1 MRVIAGLW
9 RGKKLRAPARGTRP
23 TSDRAKE
30 TLFNLINVWL
40 YKTGRTLGGLIF
52 CDVFTGSGA
61 VGIEAMSRGCKT
73 AYFFEKDAAAMDV
86 IRRNIQLIDGATLVL
101 GDALRPPPTKVP
113 AGIVFMDA
121 PYGQELWVRAL
132 LAFNARGW
140 IDGNTLVIIEI
151 DKKDPRVPPAGF
163 ILLQERGEGRNTF
176 LFLQRSP
183 A

>member
-9 RGKKLRAPARGTRP
+9 RGKKLRAPVRGTRP

-40 YKTGRTLGGLIF
+40 YKTGKTMGGLIF
-52 CDVFTGSGA
+52 CDVFAGSGS

-86 IRRNIQLIDGATLVL
+86 IRRNIQLLPGATLVL
-101 GDALRPPPTKVP
+101 GDALRPPPTQTP

-121 PYGQELWVRAL
+121 PYGRELWGRAL
-132 LAFNARGW
+132 IAFNVRGW
-140 IDGNTLVIIEI
+140 IDDGTLIIVEI
-151 DKKDPRVPPAGF
+151 DKADPRVLPSGF
-163 ILLQERGEGRNTF
+163 TLLQERGEGRNTF